1 MTPSDPVE
9 ELCLFTSKETLARC
23 VSLSRSLCDPR
34 RGDRTIGKVGVLCG
48 QWHHGKSAVPP
59 SPHPIY
65 LESSRNVC
73 TASFMFFHE
82 GVHSYSSL
90 ENCLRVHL
98 LSCLSLL
105 DEATKGAITINVF
118 LCLPIESTLGSV
130 LLCSFY
136 VSALF
141 SQTPSR
147 LWQMAAHTEPGSA
160 GGFFLLKGSFSSPLS
175 LHACSL

>member
-9 ELCLFTSKETLARC
+9 ELCLFASKETLARC
-23 VSLSRSLCDPR
+23 VTPRPHFPNVGSRLN
-34 RGDRTIGKVGVLCG
+34 
-48 QWHHGKSAVPP
+48 A
-59 SPHPIY
+59 IY
-65 LESSRNVC
+65 FESSRKVC

-105 DEATKGAITINVF
+105 DEATKGAITINVS

-136 VSALF
+136 VSPLF

-147 LWQMAAHTEPGSA
+147 SWQMAAHTEPGSGSA
-160 GGFFLLKGSFSSPLS
+160 GGFFLLKEFSSPLS